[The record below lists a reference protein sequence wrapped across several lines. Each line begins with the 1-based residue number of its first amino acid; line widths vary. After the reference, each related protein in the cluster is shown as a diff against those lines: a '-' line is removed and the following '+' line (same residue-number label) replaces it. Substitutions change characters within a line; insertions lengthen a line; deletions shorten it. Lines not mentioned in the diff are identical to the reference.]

1 MSLAIEQL
9 EAGTAQLLQQMQSVR
24 LFAGL
29 DSDALQVVL
38 GCAQLLD
45 VPAGTELA
53 REGGDEHEFY
63 VLLQGELVVMQA
75 LGQGLAP
82 LEVGSV
88 RPGSSF
94 GELGALLGERRTASV
109 AASRASR
116 LLRLNAAGLQTLFD
130 RCPGFGWAF
139 SRELA
144 QGLKAA
150 LAVKNELQAEH
161 GPETV
166 VLDVPAID
174 RLREYTAAYYA
185 SALRTLVRQHKL
197 IVDRQFPH
205 YEATLR
211 ITAEARARWN
221 ALFGVPQGAAP
232 PPFSFHSTVGTLT
245 VMKVVADVGV
255 NFRNLL
261 HLRSEMALSLRDVEP
276 GADYRLRARLTDI
289 QVLRGDRVVLVVDS
303 RLNDADGHL
312 VRSFRD
318 FFVILK
324 LEPHQIEALS
334 ASQRFGRL
342 DVAEL
347 RDAVRRKSKLTG
359 RTGVLRSTVQ
369 VPEDMGTRYG
379 QLSGDMNPVHT
390 TALAARLFGYPRPFV
405 QGLFTANQ
413 VLALLTAQSADRL
426 QLFRI
431 AFTQPVLTGSRV
443 EVLTAAGEYEVLDGD
458 GKVLAFG
465 NFSRAPTD
473 CGRIQEGSAIR

>member
-1 MSLAIEQL
+1 
-9 EAGTAQLLQQMQSVR
+9 
-24 LFAGL
+24 
-29 DSDALQVVL
+29 
-38 GCAQLLD
+38 
-45 VPAGTELA
+45 
-53 REGGDEHEFY
+53 
-63 VLLQGELVVMQA
+63 
-75 LGQGLAP
+75 
-82 LEVGSV
+82 
-88 RPGSSF
+88 
-94 GELGALLGERRTASV
+94 
-109 AASRASR
+109 
-116 LLRLNAAGLQTLFD
+116 
-130 RCPGFGWAF
+130 
-139 SRELA
+139 
-144 QGLKAA
+144 
-150 LAVKNELQAEH
+150 
-161 GPETV
+161 
-166 VLDVPAID
+166 
-174 RLREYTAAYYA
+174 
-185 SALRTLVRQHKL
+185 
-197 IVDRQFPH
+197 
-205 YEATLR
+205 
-211 ITAEARARWN
+211 
-221 ALFGVPQGAAP
+221 
-232 PPFSFHSTVGTLT
+232 
-245 VMKVVADVGV
+245 MKVVADVGV

-347 RDAVRRKSKLTG
+347 RDAVRRKSRLTG
-359 RTGVLRSTVQ
+359 RTGVLRSTVH

-431 AFTQPVLTGSRV
+431 AFTQPVLTGSSV

-473 CGRIQEGSAIR
+473 CGRIQEGPAIR